1 MTKKVIRRT
10 AHILSGIAFCI
21 AFPMLCAVSDNMGAQ
36 LIWTISW
43 AAVAALSGKVFVST
57 K

>member
-10 AHILSGIAFCI
+10 AHILSGLVFCI
-21 AFPMLCAVSDNMGAQ
+21 AFPMLCAVSDNMSAQ

>member
-1 MTKKVIRRT
+1 MTKKVLRRT

>member
-10 AHILSGIAFCI
+10 AHILSGLVFCI
-21 AFPMLCAVSDNMGAQ
+21 AFPMLCAVSDNVSAQ

-43 AAVAALSGKVFVST
+43 ATVAALSGKVFVST